1 MFTVRTAI
9 MFVAKD
15 DTILHGGGLQIRE
28 LSQSTLPHL
37 PNSYAIPVISPK
49 SIELLIFPFANL
61 APPLTCQKSP
71 TSIKEILTLPPPNC
85 RCLL

>member
-28 LSQSTLPHL
+28 LSQSALPHL

-49 SIELLIFPFANL
+49 SIKLLIFLFANKVTQLCIL
-61 APPLTCQKSP
+61 ADSA
-71 TSIKEILTLPPPNC
+71 
-85 RCLL
+85 RGR